1 MLKITTHMSDD
12 STRITLEGRLV
23 GPWIGELERCWRE
36 SEQSAAGR
44 RLIVDLTGVTFVE
57 HEGKA
62 LLSRMCQAGAEMLA
76 TGCCMRSIVEDA
88 KRRIPQAGIQ

>member
-12 STRITLEGRLV
+12 SARITLEGRLV

-36 SEQSAAGR
+36 CEQSSGGR
-44 RLIVDLTGVTFVE
+44 QLIVDLTGVTFVE
-57 HEGKA
+57 EEGKA
-62 LLSRMCQAGAEMLA
+62 LLTHMCQAGAEFIA

-88 KRRIPQAGIQ
+88 KNRIS